1 MGRALDFLRLAL
13 GRSGT
18 SQGVHPASVAVPEE
32 GAPDHGCVNP
42 APRTKCPRPAAL
54 LLIPALL
61 AFAGCTVGPNFQ
73 RPKTSVSANWQETE
87 DPRVST
93 ASATYRRW
101 WTAFNDPVLDRLIER
116 GYRENLSLRQA
127 GVRVLQARAHLG
139 VAVGEIFPQ
148 TQQAVGSVQHNRTS
162 DRAATAP
169 AASGSVA
176 YWQSQIG
183 AQASW
188 ELDFWGRI
196 RRNIESADASL
207 LSTLADYDNTLV
219 TLTADVA
226 STYIT
231 IRTAEER
238 IRIARENVAIQ
249 EESLKIAEAKLSWGT
264 ATQLDVDQARTALLN
279 TLATIPS
286 LETQLRQ
293 AQDALS
299 VLMGMP
305 PRDLSELL
313 EGPSGIPV
321 SPREVL
327 VGIPA
332 DLLRRRPDV
341 RRAELQAAAQSAQI
355 GVAKADLFPAF
366 SLVGNLVFVATD
378 LGRFKLSD
386 MFRWGS
392 RQVQIG
398 PSVQWNILNY
408 GQISNDI
415 RVQDASFQQLL
426 VAYQNAVLS
435 AQQDVEDNLV
445 AFLRAQDRADLLAQS
460 VVSAKS
466 AVGLAVLRYR
476 EGITDFTTVLTAQQ
490 ALLSQQDGLASTLG
504 SISTSLVGTYRA
516 LGGGWEIREGQ
527 DLVPPEIRAEMQRRT
542 NWGDLLTPSTY
553 NLPASREPK
562 ATPRAPDW

>member
-1 MGRALDFLRLAL
+1 MRRAL
-13 GRSGT
+13 
-18 SQGVHPASVAVPEE
+18 
-32 GAPDHGCVNP
+32 
-42 APRTKCPRPAAL
+42 
-54 LLIPALL
+54 
-61 AFAGCTVGPNFQ
+61 AGCTVGPDFH
-73 RPKTSVSANWQETE
+73 RPKTAVSANWQETR

-93 ASATYRRW
+93 GSSTYRAW
-101 WTAFNDPVLDRLIER
+101 WQAFNDPVLDRLIER
-116 GYRENLSLRQA
+116 AYRQNLTLRQA
-127 GVRVLQARAHLG
+127 GVRVLQARAQLG
-139 VAVGEIFPQ
+139 LAAGELFPQ
-148 TQQAVGSVQHNRTS
+148 TQQVVGSVQYNRTS
-162 DRAATAP
+162 DRGVSAP
-169 AASGSVA
+169 AAKGAVD
-176 YWQSQIG
+176 YWQSQVG

-188 ELDFWGRI
+188 ELDFWGKI

-207 LSTLADYDNTLV
+207 LSSLADYDNTLV

-226 STYIT
+226 NSYIT

-238 IRIARENVAIQ
+238 IRIARENVATQ

-264 ATQLDVDQARTALLN
+264 ATQLDVEQARTSLLN
-279 TLATIPS
+279 TLATIPT

-293 AQDALS
+293 ARDALS
-299 VLMGMP
+299 VLLGMP
-305 PRDLSELL
+305 PNDLSELL
-313 EGPSGIPV
+313 AGPSVIPA
-321 SPREVL
+321 SPREVI

-366 SLVGNLVFVATD
+366 TLVGNLVFVSTD
-378 LGRFKLSD
+378 LGKFKLSD

-415 RVQDASFQQLL
+415 RVQDASFQALL
-426 VAYQNAVLS
+426 IGYQNAVLA

-445 AFLRAQDRADLLAQS
+445 AFLRAQDRADLLAKS
-460 VVSAKS
+460 VVSAKN
-466 AVGLAVLRYR
+466 AVALALLQYR

-490 ALLSQQDGLASTLG
+490 AVLSQQDSLASTVG

-516 LGGGWEIREGQ
+516 LGGGWEVREGQ
-527 DLVPPEIRAEMQRRT
+527 DLVPPEIRAEMERRT

-553 NLPASREPK
+553 NLPASREPSSR
-562 ATPRAPDW
+562 PRAPDW

>member
-1 MGRALDFLRLAL
+1 
-13 GRSGT
+13 
-18 SQGVHPASVAVPEE
+18 V
-32 GAPDHGCVNP
+32 
-42 APRTKCPRPAAL
+42 
-54 LLIPALL
+54 LL

-73 RPKTSVSANWQETE
+73 RPKASVSANWQETG

-93 ASATYRRW
+93 ASATYRGW
-101 WTAFNDPVLDRLIER
+101 WKALNDPVLDRLIER
-116 GYRENLSLRQA
+116 AYRENLSLRQA
-127 GVRVLQARAHLG
+127 GVRVLQARAQLG

-148 TQQAVGSVQHNRTS
+148 TQQAIGSVQYNRTS
-162 DRAATAP
+162 DRTVTAA
-169 AASGSVA
+169 AAKGSVE

-188 ELDFWGRI
+188 ELDFWGKI

-207 LSTLADYDNTLV
+207 LSSLADYDNTLV

-226 STYIT
+226 NSYIT
-231 IRTAEER
+231 IRTVEER
-238 IRIARENVAIQ
+238 IRIARENVATQ
-249 EESLKIAEAKLSWGT
+249 EESLKIAEAKLAWGT
-264 ATQLDVDQARTALLN
+264 ATQLDVEQARTVLLN

-293 AQDALS
+293 ARDALS
-299 VLMGMP
+299 VLLGMP
-305 PRDLSELL
+305 PSDLSDLL
-313 EGPSGIPV
+313 EGPSSIPV
-321 SPREVL
+321 SPRQVI

-355 GVAKADLFPAF
+355 GVAKADLYPAF
-366 SLVGNLVFVATD
+366 SLIGNLVFVSAD
-378 LGRFKLSD
+378 LGKFKLSD

-408 GQISNDI
+408 GQITNDI

-426 VAYQNAVLS
+426 IAYQNAVLS

-445 AFLRAQDRADLLAQS
+445 AFLRAQDRADLLAKS
-460 VVSAKS
+460 VVSAKN
-466 AVGLAVLRYR
+466 AVALAVLQYR
-476 EGITDFTTVLTAQQ
+476 EGVTDFTTVLTAQQ
-490 ALLSQQDGLASTLG
+490 ALLSQQDSLASTLG

-527 DLVPPEIRAEMQRRT
+527 DLVPPEIKAEMQRRT

-553 NLPASREPK
+553 SLPASREPK
-562 ATPRAPDW
+562 STPRPPDW

>member
-1 MGRALDFLRLAL
+1 
-13 GRSGT
+13 
-18 SQGVHPASVAVPEE
+18 V
-32 GAPDHGCVNP
+32 
-42 APRTKCPRPAAL
+42 
-54 LLIPALL
+54 LL

-73 RPKTSVSANWQETE
+73 RPKTTVSANWQETG

-93 ASATYRRW
+93 TSATYRGW
-101 WTAFNDPVLDRLIER
+101 WSAFNDPVLDRLIQR
-116 GYRENLSLRQA
+116 AYRENLSLRQA
-127 GVRVLQARAHLG
+127 GVRVLQARAELG
-139 VAVGEIFPQ
+139 VAIGELFPQ
-148 TQQAVGSVQHNRTS
+148 TQQAIGSVQYNRTS

-169 AASGSVA
+169 AVKGSVE

-188 ELDFWGRI
+188 ELDFWGKI
-196 RRNIESADASL
+196 RRGIESADASL

-226 STYIT
+226 NSYIT

-238 IRIARENVAIQ
+238 IRIARENVATQ
-249 EESLKIAEAKLSWGT
+249 EESLKIAEAKFAYGT
-264 ATQLDVDQARTALLN
+264 ATQLDVEQARTALLN

-293 AQDALS
+293 ARDALS
-299 VLMGMP
+299 VLVGVP
-305 PRDLSELL
+305 PSDLSDLL
-313 EGPSGIPV
+313 SGPSVIPV
-321 SPREVL
+321 SPRQVI

-355 GVAKADLFPAF
+355 GVAKADLYPAF
-366 SLVGNLVFVATD
+366 SLVGNLVFVSTD

-392 RQVQIG
+392 RQVQVG

-408 GQISNDI
+408 GQITNEV
-415 RVQDASFQQLL
+415 RVQDASFQRLL
-426 VAYQNAVLS
+426 IAYQNAVLS

-445 AFLRAQDRADLLAQS
+445 AFLRAQDRADLLGQS
-460 VVSAKS
+460 VVSAKN
-466 AVGLAVLRYR
+466 AVALAVLQYR
-476 EGITDFTTVLTAQQ
+476 EGVTDFTTVLTAQQ
-490 ALLSQQDGLASTLG
+490 ALLNQQDSLASTLG

-516 LGGGWEIREGQ
+516 LGGGWEIRESQ
-527 DLVPPEIRAEMQRRT
+527 DLVPPEIKAEMQRRT
-542 NWGDLLTPSTY
+542 NWGDLLRPSTY
-553 NLPASREPK
+553 NLPASREPRS
-562 ATPRAPDW
+562 TPGPPDW

>member
-1 MGRALDFLRLAL
+1 MHRLGPRRKRARGAVLLLPVLLAL
-13 GRSGT
+13 
-18 SQGVHPASVAVPEE
+18 
-32 GAPDHGCVNP
+32 
-42 APRTKCPRPAAL
+42 
-54 LLIPALL
+54 
-61 AFAGCTVGPNFQ
+61 AGCTVGPNFQ
-73 RPKTSVSANWQETE
+73 RPKTNVSANWQETGNG
-87 DPRVST
+87 RVST
-93 ASATYRRW
+93 ASATYRDW
-101 WTAFNDPVLDRLIER
+101 WKAFNDPVLDRLIER
-116 GYRENLSLRQA
+116 AYRENLSLRQA
-127 GVRVLQARAHLG
+127 GVRVLQARAQLG

-148 TQQAVGSVQHNRTS
+148 TQQAIGSVQYNRTS
-162 DRAATAP
+162 DRTVTAA
-169 AASGSVA
+169 AAKGSVE

-188 ELDFWGRI
+188 ELDFWGKI

-207 LSTLADYDNTLV
+207 LSSLADYDNTLV

-226 STYIT
+226 NAYIT

-238 IRIARENVAIQ
+238 IRIARENVATQ

-264 ATQLDVDQARTALLN
+264 ATQLDVDQARTTLLN
-279 TLATIPS
+279 TLATIPT

-293 AQDALS
+293 ARDALS
-299 VLMGMP
+299 VLLGMP
-305 PRDLSELL
+305 PSDLSDLL
-313 EGPSGIPV
+313 EGPSSIPA
-321 SPREVL
+321 SPPEVI

-366 SLVGNLVFVATD
+366 SLIGNLVFVSTD
-378 LGRFKLSD
+378 LGKFRLSD

-408 GQISNDI
+408 GQITNDV

-426 VAYQNAVLS
+426 IGYQNAVLS

-445 AFLRAQDRADLLAQS
+445 AFLRAQDRADLLAKS

-466 AVGLAVLRYR
+466 AVALSVLQYR

-490 ALLSQQDGLASTLG
+490 ALLSQQDNLASTLG
-504 SISTSLVGTYRA
+504 NISTSLVGTYRA

-527 DLVPPEIRAEMQRRT
+527 DLVPPEIKAEMERRT
-542 NWGDLLTPSTY
+542 NWGDLLRPSTY
-553 NLPASREPK
+553 NLPASSEPK
-562 ATPRAPDW
+562 STPRPPDW